1 MEYLNE
7 RVLTVTPQRAA
18 RILVTQ
24 TQAHFVILRALK
36 LADSVSRSLRCVWSR
51 SMFTRAEA
59 VGVVK
64 HTWAGSFVR
73 RTDRLNERKDLSQE
87 MLNAFAGDEQRGGPT
102 CLQHGWTSWVWPRE
116 DSSPSLTKIYA
127 QVVFENCTI
136 SLPNQ
141 YELTRLVPN
150 VCVLRFIRFNLF
162 TTTEN
167 EIVSDL
173 GDDVLQLSQPTQDE
187 NKIFA
192 KKRKMQLDACSIKS
206 EPCDDDVKSVCPSG
220 ELKLDCQFC
229 GTSFESI
236 SELQTHTLRDHLPV
250 PVPSL
255 ECQHCCAVLPSFAAF
270 VLHMRGHL
278 SDRDE
283 SKCPRCPLSFS
294 DAQARLSHVISHFE
308 VRKPLRFCMECGVS
322 FSDSLS
328 LGQHFMELHLK
339 LQHLCTVCGQSCE
352 TQKEFT
358 EHVLNH
364 SNEATSL
371 ECGTCRVAFESRELL
386 AMHVQL
392 VHDREQPFD
401 KTESAATMLRN
412 GALLSPTIQ
421 KEIRILHCSVCD
433 EKCYGEDALDE
444 HRLFSHCK
452 VPRSDACAACQAPLL
467 TAEDFEKHT
476 RMHTADL
483 YMHCAV
489 CRQSIRSETQLSL
502 HCQFHMERR
511 TDGEDSEQTCG
522 ICGKVLVNRYQ
533 LNVHLMEHDERRCCP
548 HCLRP
553 FALAQ
558 HLLTHVSEE
567 HGEDQPL
574 HSCEICEENFRF
586 AVQLENHVLKHAAET
601 KSRCSPRHLPYSHT
615 VGPIR
620 NRRDVARYVD
630 FRSTLLAVSRTMYGS
645 TQARPTASAKSAA
658 MDSRAG
664 TSLIF
669 TCRCTKEISNLE
681 HTTCYR
687 SFFWTYQVFN
697 AGFNPEDQ
705 EVLDDSADNVSMSR
719 INIFKQPPPSEYKCE
734 NS

>member
-1 MEYLNE
+1 MHMRRLWTVSGLLTLSPLGRRQSVYVAFGADPCSLGLKRSELSRDAE
-7 RVLTVTPQRAA
+7 RIRRRRTT
-18 RILVTQ
+18 
-24 TQAHFVILRALK
+24 
-36 LADSVSRSLRCVWSR
+36 
-51 SMFTRAEA
+51 
-59 VGVVK
+59 
-64 HTWAGSFVR
+64 R
-73 RTDRLNERKDLSQE
+73 RTDV
-87 MLNAFAGDEQRGGPT
+87 FATRMDQLGMASRG
-102 CLQHGWTSWVWPRE
+102 
-116 DSSPSLTKIYA
+116 
-127 QVVFENCTI
+127 
-136 SLPNQ
+136 
-141 YELTRLVPN
+141 LVT
-150 VCVLRFIRFNLF
+150 V
-162 TTTEN
+162 THE
-167 EIVSDL
+167 
-173 GDDVLQLSQPTQDE
+173 DDVLQLSQPTQDE

-601 KSRCSPRHLPYSHT
+601 KSRSNSNTPSPTELFPCQQCSMVFSSPSALLSHSRSHT
-615 VGPIR
+615 ESQRRCPLCGLSFNTASRFENHVRKHASTTNCVCQICGDGFAS
-620 NRRDVARYVD
+620 RDVLDLHMQVHK
-630 FRSTLLAVSRTMYGS
+630 G
-645 TQARPTASAKSAA
+645 
-658 MDSRAG
+658 
-664 TSLIF
+664 
-669 TCRCTKEISNLE
+669 NLE
-681 HTTCYR
+681 LGAHNLL
-687 SFFWTYQVFN
+687 S
-697 AGFNPEDQ
+697 
-705 EVLDDSADNVSMSR
+705 
-719 INIFKQPPPSEYKCE
+719 
-734 NS
+734 

>member
-1 MEYLNE
+1 
-7 RVLTVTPQRAA
+7 
-18 RILVTQ
+18 
-24 TQAHFVILRALK
+24 
-36 LADSVSRSLRCVWSR
+36 
-51 SMFTRAEA
+51 
-59 VGVVK
+59 
-64 HTWAGSFVR
+64 
-73 RTDRLNERKDLSQE
+73 
-87 MLNAFAGDEQRGGPT
+87 
-102 CLQHGWTSWVWPRE
+102 
-116 DSSPSLTKIYA
+116 
-127 QVVFENCTI
+127 
-136 SLPNQ
+136 
-141 YELTRLVPN
+141 
-150 VCVLRFIRFNLF
+150 
-162 TTTEN
+162 
-167 EIVSDL
+167 
-173 GDDVLQLSQPTQDE
+173 
-187 NKIFA
+187 
-192 KKRKMQLDACSIKS
+192 MQLDACSIKS

-358 EHVLNH
+358 
-364 SNEATSL
+364 
-371 ECGTCRVAFESRELL
+371 
-386 AMHVQL
+386 
-392 VHDREQPFD
+392 
-401 KTESAATMLRN
+401 
-412 GALLSPTIQ
+412 
-421 KEIRILHCSVCD
+421 
-433 EKCYGEDALDE
+433 
-444 HRLFSHCK
+444 

-601 KSRCSPRHLPYSHT
+601 KSRSNSNTPSPTELFPCQQCSMVFSSPSALLSHSRSHT
-615 VGPIR
+615 ESQRRCPLCGLSFNTASRFENHVRKHASTTNCVCQICGDGFAS
-620 NRRDVARYVD
+620 RDVLDLHMQVHK
-630 FRSTLLAVSRTMYGS
+630 G
-645 TQARPTASAKSAA
+645 
-658 MDSRAG
+658 
-664 TSLIF
+664 
-669 TCRCTKEISNLE
+669 NLE
-681 HTTCYR
+681 LGAHNLL
-687 SFFWTYQVFN
+687 S
-697 AGFNPEDQ
+697 
-705 EVLDDSADNVSMSR
+705 
-719 INIFKQPPPSEYKCE
+719 
-734 NS
+734 